1 MKQKITN
8 AEIRVSS
15 LLDTPLMKMDT
26 SIPSPAPISIKGI
39 IIAMPAVNPI
49 DNSPSAGNGN
59 FWEPYKMNAIPSKD
73 FNTTGPRNSK
83 LSKNLFNNKSN
94 LFIFLDSYKDIW
106 RLLVYN
112 DFYKYY

>member
-26 SIPSPAPISIKGI
+26 SIPSPAPTSIKGI

-94 LFIFLDSYKDIW
+94 LFIFVFFL
-106 RLLVYN
+106 
-112 DFYKYY
+112 